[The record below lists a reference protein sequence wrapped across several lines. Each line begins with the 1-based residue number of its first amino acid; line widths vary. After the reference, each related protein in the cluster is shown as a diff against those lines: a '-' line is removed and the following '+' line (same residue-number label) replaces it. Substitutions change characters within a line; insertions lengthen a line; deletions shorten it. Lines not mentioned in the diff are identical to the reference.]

1 MGHATAACRSTTRAP
16 EQLLGSYD
24 ERVWKLE
31 FHPDGT
37 QLVISTNLPA
47 SGPAELPQPSV
58 RLVDAATFADQ
69 PVQLG
74 GIPEGGYVS
83 APHYSADG
91 RFVGAAFEGVGGGED
106 SAVAV
111 WDLASPQRPV
121 LRFDLPGPG
130 YELAL
135 SPDGSL
141 LYVGNVEPP
150 RVTTYD
156 VATGRQLHSVS
167 IPGRLV
173 GGQPRRFAAR
183 RHGGTEIV
191 HPRCG
196 EPHRAAAGC
205 RVTPSSFERFA
216 SRRAANCS
224 PRART
229 IAPPSSG
236 TSPPDNA
243 AR

>member
-1 MGHATAACRSTTRAP
+1 MGHAYGGLSFYDSSTRA
-16 EQLLGSYD
+16 LLGSYD

-74 GIPEGGYVS
+74 GIPVSEYVS
-83 APHYSADG
+83 APHYSGDG

-111 WDLASPQRPV
+111 WNLASPQRPV
-121 LRFDLPGPG
+121 LQFDLPGPA

-141 LYVGNVEPP
+141 LYVGNFESPIGEHL
-150 RVTTYD
+150 R
-156 VATGRQLHSVS
+156 
-167 IPGRLV
+167 
-173 GGQPRRFAAR
+173 R
-183 RHGGTEIV
+183 RHR
-191 HPRCG
+191 P
-196 EPHRAAAGC
+196 
-205 RVTPSSFERFA
+205 A
-216 SRRAANCS
+216 SLTR
-224 PRART
+224 
-229 IAPPSSG
+229 
-236 TSPPDNA
+236 
-243 AR
+243 